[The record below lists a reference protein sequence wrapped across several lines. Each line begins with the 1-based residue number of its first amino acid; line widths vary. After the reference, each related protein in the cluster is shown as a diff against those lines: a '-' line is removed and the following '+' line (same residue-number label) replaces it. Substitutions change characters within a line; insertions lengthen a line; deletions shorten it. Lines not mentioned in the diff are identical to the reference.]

1 MRVIISIVALTLVVL
16 IADAKPVVPGLS
28 GLIGEELEEVFD
40 GVDIPRLGISGK
52 YFVYIMKLIA
62 EC

>member
-16 IADAKPVVPGLS
+16 VADAKPVVPGLS

-52 YFVYIMKLIA
+52 CFVYIMKCIA
-62 EC
+62 